1 MELIMPNLIEIQL
14 LEKEGYWFWGVFP
27 TDNPA
32 DDIVGEIPELEDA
45 LAEVFNAVSGLKN
58 D

>member
-1 MELIMPNLIEIQL
+1 MPNLIEIQL
-14 LEKEGYWFWGVFP
+14 LEKESYWFWGVFP

-45 LAEVFNAVSGLKN
+45 LAEVFNAVLGLKN